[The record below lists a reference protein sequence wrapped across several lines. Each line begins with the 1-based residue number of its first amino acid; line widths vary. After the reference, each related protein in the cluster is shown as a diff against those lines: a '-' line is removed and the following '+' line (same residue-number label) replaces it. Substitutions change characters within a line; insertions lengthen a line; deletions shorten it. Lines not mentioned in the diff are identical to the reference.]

1 MRGMRSITML
11 SSCIALMER
20 TVPSW
25 LDAVDQLE
33 TEGASEDRRTDCLG
47 EVLWGKWNALPVGV
61 AMLGDE
67 LGNMES

>member
-1 MRGMRSITML
+1 ML

-33 TEGASEDRRTDCLG
+33 TEVASEERLVDCLG
-47 EVLWGKWNALPVGV
+47 EVPWGKWNALPVGV
-61 AMLGDE
+61 ATLGDE
-67 LGNMES
+67 PGNMESAYRV